1 MWTGIIGPNSLPVGV
16 TSIPGRP
23 QWALGLL
30 GEGPST
36 EGGAYH
42 PSQSQIQLLA
52 SWHSGEGGCLETLGK
67 QLAKPQLEWRI
78 MAGSQVGRWAGRPAG
93 CSGLGCA
100 LGPLLSTPGVEQIVP
115 ATAAD
120 FE

>member
-1 MWTGIIGPNSLPVGV
+1 MGLTACQWVSPASLE
-16 TSIPGRP
+16 
-23 QWALGLL
+23 GLSGL
-30 GEGPST
+30 WDSWEKSLVQR
-36 EGGAYH
+36 EGAYH

-78 MAGSQVGRWAGRPAG
+78 MAGSQVGRWAGYPAG